1 MKGSRTSIFKQR
13 HTVNR
18 AIAAC
23 VFAHVAL
30 VLMASRFGGASLI
43 RWAALS
49 GMMLYLVLSP
59 LLWLWHRTTRPA
71 RPDRGLSDIRDA
83 LASSADAPNYDPE
96 RYFAIKRGVFV
107 GLDIERGNSPVYL
120 DWRDLRTTH
129 MQVVGTTGS
138 GKGVATTMLLAQC
151 ALAGEAVVIFD
162 PKDDKFAPDV
172 LKRVADNAGIPFHLL
187 DLRPAAP
194 PQFNIFRH
202 CTDTDILE
210 IVQTAFDMGDKGDS
224 ADFYRLFDRAAAR
237 DVCEKALQMGI
248 APTMRSLV
256 ALANQS
262 SKIDDEKGIKF
273 KADLEELAALKAI
286 DTNEGLDLR
295 KVLSDQSILYITGSI
310 RNVQTVRCQKMLL
323 LRIMQIIEQRD
334 RTRKLRYVAMMLDEL
349 KYLLSKAALQAL
361 GTVRD
366 KSCHIMLAHQS
377 LGDLRDSE
385 GLDPEA
391 VLGAVVEN
399 TSLKLIYKAV
409 SPDTAEWASLLS
421 GTIVVRQ
428 QSSDIQQGMFHAA
441 EGQYREVE
449 RPLITQNDVLMLPK
463 LTGMLFGMGLSKLVR
478 VGQMRTG
485 PRPQIKPVPQQ
496 KSGGQYLEEICDV
509 QPQKPPMRGL
519 TVRTEFEDI

>member
-1 MKGSRTSIFKQR
+1 M
-13 HTVNR
+13 
-18 AIAAC
+18 
-23 VFAHVAL
+23 
-30 VLMASRFGGASLI
+30 
-43 RWAALS
+43 
-49 GMMLYLVLSP
+49 
-59 LLWLWHRTTRPA
+59 
-71 RPDRGLSDIRDA
+71 
-83 LASSADAPNYDPE
+83 
-96 RYFAIKRGVFV
+96 
-107 GLDIERGNSPVYL
+107 
-120 DWRDLRTTH
+120 
-129 MQVVGTTGS
+129 
-138 GKGVATTMLLAQC
+138 
-151 ALAGEAVVIFD
+151 
-162 PKDDKFAPDV
+162 
-172 LKRVADNAGIPFHLL
+172 

-194 PQFNIFRH
+194 PQFNVFKH

-237 DVCEKALQMGI
+237 DVCEKALQMGT

-295 KVLSDQSILYITGSI
+295 KVLSGQSILYIIGSI

-334 RTRKLRYVAMMLDEL
+334 RTRKLRCVAMMLDEL

-485 PRPQIKPVPQQ
+485 PRPQIKPVPHQ